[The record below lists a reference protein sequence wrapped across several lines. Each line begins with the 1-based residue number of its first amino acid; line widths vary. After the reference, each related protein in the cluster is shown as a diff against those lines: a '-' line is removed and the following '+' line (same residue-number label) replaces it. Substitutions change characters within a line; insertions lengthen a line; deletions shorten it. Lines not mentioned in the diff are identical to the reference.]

1 MVAARDVL
9 ASLSNMGIT
18 IEAHGDGLRYR
29 PKSAMTPDLLVS
41 ARRCK
46 GELLSLLAKPASR
59 ADAEFDRFA
68 RVAKPMPGGGWY
80 CPVHGSPEMP
90 AGVPGAAWDAFVA
103 DCGRLGGGS
112 KA

>member
-46 GELLSLLAKPASR
+46 AELLSLLAKPAGHANR
-59 ADAEFDRFA
+59 EWDRFFA
-68 RVAKPMPGGGWY
+68 CAIPTPNGLGLYDPSESPDMP
-80 CPVHGSPEMP
+80 S
-90 AGVPGAAWDAFVA
+90 GVDGEAFER
-103 DCGRLGGGS
+103 DCGRVGRGR